1 MTIQERISLALE
13 NLLTDIYNEKGIE
26 TGDITP
32 FQLMQWNDLTKETAT
47 LFAELIEQNKGENN

>member
-1 MTIQERISLALE
+1 MAIQERISLALE

-32 FQLMQWNDLTKETAT
+32 LQLMKWNNLTKETAT
-47 LFAELIEQNKGENN
+47 LFADLIDQNKGDNE

>member
-1 MTIQERISLALE
+1 MSIQNRIQTALE

-32 FQLMQWNDLTKETAT
+32 LQLMKWNNLTKETAT
-47 LFAELIEQNKGENN
+47 LFADLIDQNKGDNE